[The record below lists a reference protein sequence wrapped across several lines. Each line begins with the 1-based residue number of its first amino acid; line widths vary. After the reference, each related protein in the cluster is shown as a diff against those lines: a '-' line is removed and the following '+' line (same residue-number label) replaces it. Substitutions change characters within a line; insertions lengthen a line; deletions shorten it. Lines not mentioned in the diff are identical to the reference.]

1 MAGKYKLNDSFVD
14 WSAKG
19 VNESGYFRLSTLER
33 VYCSTLVKQHLTDS
47 QLYYCNTLLPPLM
60 VYGIHVL
67 NEGNR
72 IEFLL
77 A

>member
-33 VYCSTLVKQHLTDS
+33 VYSSPIVKLRFVKYFHFCCS
-47 QLYYCNTLLPPLM
+47 NPPQPES
-60 VYGIHVL
+60 VCGIHVQ